1 MKNVFLIILFLT
13 ASLFHVQAQLLT
25 VTPAFPTDEDQ
36 VTVVFNAQLGS
47 GGLAGTSDDVYAH
60 TGVITD
66 ASTSPSDWK
75 YVKAGWSTNI
85 PECKLSPVGED
96 LWQLI
101 ITPSIREY
109 YGVPDGET
117 ILQLAFVFRNT
128 DGSATGK
135 NEDGSDIFYDV
146 SVGGLNVLITL
157 PAERPS
163 VVELND
169 QIEVAGSSSEADSTF
184 VFVDNLQVYA
194 GTGSEFFT
202 VISADTYGKHWVKVM
217 AKNATDMAFDSLYV
231 YVRRPALVEERP
243 EGIIDGINYVD
254 DNTVILS
261 LYAPEKEYIFAI
273 GDFSNWELEEAYE
286 MKITPDGLRFWVEIN
301 GLEIGKQYIFQ
312 YLIDGSIRVGDI
324 YADQVSDPWND
335 HYISNATYPDLIQY
349 PTGKTSGIATV
360 FQTGQQPYPWEVET
374 FATPEPEHLVVY
386 ELLVRDFTTART
398 FNSVLD
404 TLDYLANLG
413 VTAIEFMPI
422 NEFEGNISWGYNPNY
437 YFAVDKYYG
446 PKETFK
452 ALVDECHKRGIAVII
467 DMVLNHAYG
476 TCPLAMMYWDGENNR
491 PAANNPWFNVT
502 SPNPVYSWGSDFN
515 HESQATKDF
524 IDRVNSYWI
533 EEYKV
538 DGFRFDFTKG
548 FTNKP
553 GDGWAYDQSR
563 IDILERM
570 ANKIFEVKEDALVL
584 LEHLTANSE
593 EEVLAD
599 AGMFLWGNMNW
610 NYCQSSMGYPDDN
623 DMSWISYEE
632 RGWSKPQLVGYMESH
647 DEERMMYKNLTYGN
661 SAGSYST
668 RDLNTGLSRVEA
680 AAAFFITVPGPKMI
694 WQFGELGYDYSINT
708 CEDGTINDN
717 CRLSPKPVKWS
728 YYDNPN
734 RKRVYN
740 VFKALIDIKKN
751 EPAFS
756 TTDFSIDGANSL
768 FKTIHLNHSSMD
780 VTIVGN
786 FDVTNGSVIPNF
798 QQAGIWYDFLSSDS
812 IQVFNVSE
820 PMNLEAGEFHIY
832 TTKKLNQGTYLD
844 MDDLTSNDIGLV
856 LYPNPA
862 ENLLYMSTD
871 KVIDQVDVY
880 DAVGQWVASESFD
893 HSSDIVI
900 QTGHIKKGLY
910 IVRAQLEDGQYITS
924 KFVRK

>member
-1 MKNVFLIILFLT
+1 MKNV
-13 ASLFHVQAQLLT
+13 LLT
-25 VTPAFPTDEDQ
+25 LLLFTATLLNVKAQVVTLTPAFPTDQDQ
-36 VTVVFNAQLGS
+36 VTVVFNAQLGN

-85 PECKLSPVGED
+85 PECQLSPVGED

-109 YGVPDGET
+109 YGVPEGET

-146 SVGGLNVLITL
+146 SQGGLNVLITL
-157 PAERPS
+157 PAERPL

-169 QIEVAGSSSEADSTF
+169 QIEVSGSSSEADSTY
-184 VFVDNLQVYA
+184 VYVDDVQIYA
-194 GTGSEFFT
+194 GVGSEFFT
-202 VISADTYGKHWVKVM
+202 AFIADDYGKHWVKVM
-217 AKNATDMAFDSLYV
+217 AKNATDMAYDSLYV
-231 YVRRPALVEERP
+231 YVRRPAVIEERP
-243 EGIIDGINYVD
+243 EGIVDGINYID
-254 DNTVILS
+254 ANTVTLS

-273 GDFSNWELEEAYE
+273 GDFSEWELEESYE
-286 MKITPDGLRFWVEIN
+286 MKITPDGLHFWVEIP
-301 GLEIGKQYIFQ
+301 GLEEGRQYIFQ

-335 HYISNATYPDLIQY
+335 QYITDASYPNLIQY

-360 FQTGQQPYPWEVET
+360 FQTGQEEYPWEVEN
-374 FATPEPEHLVVY
+374 FNTPEPEHLVVY
-386 ELLVRDFTTART
+386 EMLVRDFTTART

-413 VTAIEFMPI
+413 VTAIEFMPVS
-422 NEFEGNISWGYNPNY
+422 EFEGNISWGYNPNY

-452 ALVDECHKRGIAVII
+452 ALVDECHKRGIAVIM

-502 SPNPVYSWGSDFN
+502 SPNPTYSWGSDFN

-524 IDRVNSYWI
+524 VDRVNSYWI
-533 EEYKV
+533 EEYKI

-548 FTNKP
+548 FTNTP
-553 GDGWAYDQSR
+553 GDGWAYDQAR

-570 ANKIFEVKEDALVL
+570 TNQIFSVKEDALVL

-593 EEVLAD
+593 EKVLAG
-599 AGMFLWGNMNW
+599 AGMYLWGNMNW
-610 NYCQSSMGYPDDN
+610 NYCQASMGYGTEN

-632 RGWSKPQLVGYMESH
+632 RGWTQPHLVGYMESH

-661 SAGSYST
+661 SSGSYSVPE
-668 RDLNTGLSRVEA
+668 LNTALSRVEA

-708 CEDGTINDN
+708 CENGTISDD

-728 YYDNPN
+728 YYDNAN

-740 VFKALIDIKKN
+740 VFKALIDLKKN
-751 EPAFS
+751 EPAFG
-756 TTDFSIDGANSL
+756 TTDFSIDGENSL
-768 FKTIHLNHSSMD
+768 YKTIHLNHSSMN

-786 FDVTNGSVIPNF
+786 FDVVEGSVTPSF
-798 QQAGIWYDFLSSDS
+798 QQTGIWYDFLSSDS
-812 IQVFNVSE
+812 IEVLNVND
-820 PMNLEAGEFHIY
+820 PLDLNPGEYHIY

-844 MDDLTSNDIGLV
+844 IEDLTSNEV
-856 LYPNPA
+856 PMALYPNPVDNQLHINA
-862 ENLLYMSTD
+862 DLG
-871 KVIDQVDVY
+871 IDQVDVY
-880 DAVGQWVASESFD
+880 DVLGQWVVSESFD
-893 HSSDIVI
+893 RATTMVI
-900 QTGHIKKGLY
+900 NTETLKNGLY
-910 IVRAQLEDGQYITS
+910 MVRARMENGQMVTS
-924 KFVRK
+924 KFVKK

>member
-1 MKNVFLIILFLT
+1 MKNV
-13 ASLFHVQAQLLT
+13 LLT
-25 VTPAFPTDEDQ
+25 LLFFTATLFYAKAQVITLTPAFPTDQDQ

-85 PECKLSPVGED
+85 PECQLSPVGED

-109 YGVPDGET
+109 YGVPESET

-146 SVGGLNVLITL
+146 SQGGLNVLITL
-157 PAERPS
+157 PAERPL

-169 QIEVAGSSSEADSTF
+169 QIEVSGSSNEADSTY
-184 VFVDNLQVYA
+184 VYVDDVQIYA
-194 GTGSEFFT
+194 GVGSEFFT
-202 VISADTYGKHWVKVM
+202 AFIADDYGKHWVKVM
-217 AKNATDMAFDSLYV
+217 AKNATDLAYDSLYV
-231 YVRRPALVEERP
+231 YVRRPAVIEERP
-243 EGIIDGINYVD
+243 EGIVDGINYID
-254 DNTVILS
+254 ANTVTLS

-273 GDFSNWELEEAYE
+273 GDFSEWELEESYE
-286 MKITPDGLRFWVEIN
+286 MKITPDGLHFWVEIP
-301 GLEIGKQYIFQ
+301 GLEEGRQYIFQ

-335 HYISNATYPDLIQY
+335 QYITDATYPNLIQY

-360 FQTGQQPYPWEVET
+360 FQTGQEEYPWEVEN
-374 FATPEPEHLVVY
+374 FNTPEPEHLVVY
-386 ELLVRDFTTART
+386 EMLVRDFTTART

-413 VTAIEFMPI
+413 VTAIEFMPVS
-422 NEFEGNISWGYNPNY
+422 EFEGNISWGYNPNY

-452 ALVDECHKRGIAVII
+452 SLVDECHKRGIAVIM

-502 SPNPVYSWGSDFN
+502 SPNPIYSWGSDFN

-524 IDRVNSYWI
+524 VDRVNSYWI
-533 EEYKV
+533 EEYKI

-548 FTNKP
+548 FTNTP
-553 GDGWAYDQSR
+553 GDGWAYDQAR
-563 IDILERM
+563 IDILKRM
-570 ANKIFEVKEDALVL
+570 ANHIFSVKDDALIL

-593 EEVLAD
+593 EKVLAD

-610 NYCQSSMGYPDDN
+610 NYCQASMGYGTEN
-623 DMSWISYEE
+623 DMSWISYED
-632 RGWSKPQLVGYMESH
+632 RGWTKPHLVGYMESH

-661 SAGSYST
+661 SSGNYSVPE
-668 RDLNTGLSRVEA
+668 LNTALSRVEA

-708 CEDGTINDN
+708 CENGTISDD

-728 YYDNPN
+728 YYDNVK

-740 VFKALIDIKKN
+740 VFKALIDLKKN

-756 TTDFSIDGANSL
+756 TTDFSIDGENSL
-768 FKTIHLNHSSMD
+768 YKTIHLNHSSMN

-786 FDVTNGSVIPNF
+786 FDVVAGSVNPNF
-798 QQAGIWYDFLSSDS
+798 QQTGIWYDFLSSDS
-812 IQVFNVSE
+812 IQVSNVND
-820 PMNLEAGEFHIY
+820 PLYLNPGEYHIY

-844 MDDLTSNDIGLV
+844 IEDLTLNEIPMA
-856 LYPNPA
+856 LYPNPVDNHLYINA
-862 ENLLYMSTD
+862 EQG
-871 KVIDQVDVY
+871 VDQVDVY
-880 DAVGQWVASESFD
+880 DLLGQWVAGESFD
-893 HSSDIVI
+893 SATTMVI
-900 QTGHIKKGLY
+900 NTETLKNGLY
-910 IVRAQLEDGQYITS
+910 VVRARMENGQMITS
-924 KFVRK
+924 KFVKK